1 MKFKE
6 LNPILHSQLRL
17 AIMSY
22 LVGNGDTDFKTLLKE
37 TESTSGNLS
46 VQLRKLEK
54 AGYIKIKKTF
64 KNNYQH
70 TIIKLTKEGL
80 NAFEEYVNI
89 LQKYI
94 SIKPKNNTDEN

>member
-17 AIMSY
+17 AIMSF
-22 LVGNGDTDFKTLLKE
+22 LVAKGDTDFKTLLQE

-70 TIIKLTKEGL
+70 TIIKLTEEGL
-80 NAFEEYVNI
+80 NAFEEYVNT

-94 SIKPKNNTDEN
+94 SVKPKNKSNEN